1 MVKSALLALHTA
13 RPGYVSKSQKQTAV
27 AGEQQQQ
34 QQQGHSPGGCEQNQ
48 GPVQGLPGHSP
59 TAAAVATDSTAV
71 CNNVGSSQTTPRPQG
86 AQLRHQDSIPHH
98 NEYDEEEWV
107 SGVHLVFGLR
117 TIIKGK
123 ELLRKEQQC

>member
-34 QQQGHSPGGCEQNQ
+34 QQGHSPGGCEQSQ
-48 GPVQGLPGHSP
+48 GPAQGLPGHSP
-59 TAAAVATDSTAV
+59 TAVAATDGTAV
-71 CNNVGSSQTTPRPQG
+71 CNNVGSSQTTPRSEG
-86 AQLRHQDSIPHH
+86 AQLKHQDSIPHH

-107 SGVHLVFGLR
+107 STFAVYTVYFG
-117 TIIKGK
+117 
-123 ELLRKEQQC
+123 